1 MVSLDGYQ
9 YTFNGH
15 GEFTLVQSL
24 DELLDIQVR
33 MIELVFYDGQSNT
46 TLAGT
51 GTVIT
56 AIVAK
61 YNDSDTIQFE
71 LTNDELV
78 ALVNGDIVNFTELS
92 EQQFKNLTVSS
103 DGNGTMSTTLAT
115 GVTMTVSESGNILSS
130 LAVTLSDDYYEN
142 TQGLLGQ
149 YNGNEEDELLPRNSS
164 TTISINS
171 TLEEIHYQFGLT
183 CKG

>member
-24 DELLDIQVR
+24 NQLLNIQVR
-33 MIELVFYDGQSNT
+33 MTELVSDA

-56 AIVAK
+56 AVVAK
-61 YNDSDTIQFE
+61 YNDSDTVQFE
-71 LTNDELV
+71 LINGELM
-78 ALVNGDIVNFTELS
+78 ALVNGDVLDFTELS
-92 EQQFKNLTVSS
+92 EQQFKDLTVSS
-103 DGNGTMSTTLAT
+103 DGNGTMTTTLTT
-115 GVTMTVSESGNILSS
+115 GVTITVREGNNILSS
-130 LAVTLSDDYYEN
+130 LAVTLSDEYFQN
-142 TQGLLGQ
+142 TRGLLGQ
-149 YNGNEEDELLPRNSS
+149 YNGDEEDDLLPRDNS
-164 TTISINS
+164 TTVSTNS

-183 CKG
+183 CKAI